1 MRQTGLLVACL
12 KQNITVP
19 LLLLVVSRNTL
30 THSLPLLSHHSH
42 WGALCLVAP
51 SANPA
56 WMKLGMFL
64 GNLRQEIFSCFRD
77 AWEKNLWRLLNTGS
91 GEAAWYRRND
101 TSGQGGHLRLS
112 SICCCMNR
120 TCISV
125 TAKWVSGCSAWLV
138 GKMKWNDTK
147 RLKLLEACSCQS
159 LSTENSAWLYPHCG
173 LWALKSLCFT
183 GNRHVHHVQ
192 LLPQGLLDQGEHSW
206 ALCCLVPAGMQSRE
220 HSLPILRAEIQTHFC

>member
-12 KQNITVP
+12 KQNITVS
-19 LLLLVVSRNTL
+19 LLLLVVSRNTP

-42 WGALCLVAP
+42 WGALGLAAP

-77 AWEKNLWRLLNTGS
+77 AWEKNLWRPLNTGS

-138 GKMKWNDTK
+138 GKMKWYKETK
-147 RLKLLEACSCQS
+147 VIGS
-159 LSTENSAWLYPHCG
+159 
-173 LWALKSLCFT
+173 
-183 GNRHVHHVQ
+183 
-192 LLPQGLLDQGEHSW
+192 
-206 ALCCLVPAGMQSRE
+206 M
-220 HSLPILRAEIQTHFC
+220 